1 MKNLFN
7 YKKWTKSLIAILFIF
22 PAILSSQE
30 TTPVT
35 VKTVA
40 RAETDIAIQKMYDLA
55 DGFGKMFHLRTP
67 TPIDMQKVI
76 RMNRDALYSS
86 VVFDLSKPASIT
98 MPETN
103 GRYQSLQIINQ
114 DHFSVAV
121 TTPGKYE
128 LTQEVFG
135 TKYVYIIIRTFMDA
149 NDAEDIKKANLLQ
162 DAIKI
167 EGGGNAPLDL
177 PNWDLEQLEVAR
189 VALNSLAALGV
200 TNDGAF
206 GTPEQVDP
214 VNFLIFSAAGWG
226 GLPNQNT
233 IAFSGTV
240 EKNDG
245 TPYSVTAKDVPVDAF
260 WSIIVYDEKG
270 FIPENEMKT
279 YSFNNVTAKPN
290 EDGSITINFGGCEDG
305 RVNCIPVSEGWNY
318 TIRMYEP
325 REALINGIYEFP
337 EIKEV
342 LNNKM

>member
-1 MKNLFN
+1 MKKFKSCY
-7 YKKWTKSLIAILFIF
+7 YKISALMVGLILFSNV
-22 PAILSSQE
+22 LSAQE
-30 TTPVT
+30 KEAVT

-40 RAETDIAIQKMYDLA
+40 RAETDIAIQRMYDLTG
-55 DGFGKMFHLRTP
+55 GFGILYHLRTP
-67 TPIDMQKVI
+67 TPIDQQPVI

-86 VVFDLSKPASIT
+86 VVFDLSKPATIT

-103 GRYQSLQIINQ
+103 GRYQSLQVINQ
-114 DHFSVAV
+114 DHYSYAV
-121 TTPGKYE
+121 TTPGTYE

-135 TKYVYIIIRTFMDA
+135 TKYVYIIIRTFIDA
-149 NDAEDIKKANLLQ
+149 NDPEDIKIANQMQ
-162 DAIKI
+162 DEIKV
-167 EGGGNAPLDL
+167 EGGGNKPLDL
-177 PNWDLEQLEVAR
+177 PNWDLEQLEQAR
-189 VALNSLAALGV
+189 TALNSLASLGA

-233 IAFSGTV
+233 VAFSGTV

-270 FIPENEMKT
+270 FIPENEMRS
-279 YSFNNVTAKPN
+279 YSFNNVTAVPN

-305 RVNCIPVSEGWNY
+305 RANCIPVSEGWNY
-318 TIRMYEP
+318 LVRMYEP
-325 REALINGIYEFP
+325 REAVSNGIYEFP

-342 LNNKM
+342 K

>member
-1 MKNLFN
+1 MKIQINTN
-7 YKKWTKSLIAILFIF
+7 KWHVFLMALLVIF
-22 PAILSSQE
+22 PVILHAQE

-35 VKTVA
+35 VKTLA
-40 RAETDIAIQKMYDLA
+40 RAETDIAIQQMYDLA
-55 DGFGKMFHLRTP
+55 GGFGKLFHLREP

-86 VVFDLSKPASIT
+86 VVFDLSKPAAII

-103 GRYQSLQIINQ
+103 GRYQSLQVINQ
-114 DHFSVAV
+114 NHYSVAV
-121 TTPGKYE
+121 TTPGTYE
-128 LTQEVFG
+128 LTEEVFG
-135 TKYVYIIIRTFMDA
+135 TKYVYIIIRTFIDA
-149 NDAEDIKKANLLQ
+149 NDPEDIKQANQLQ
-162 DAIKI
+162 DEIKV
-167 EGGGNAPLDL
+167 EGGGNKPLDL
-177 PNWDLEQLEVAR
+177 PNWDLEQLEQAR
-189 VALNSLAALGV
+189 TALNSLASLGA

-233 IAFSGTV
+233 VAFSGTV

-270 FIPENEMKT
+270 FIPENEMKS
-279 YSFNNVTAKPN
+279 YSFNNVTAFPN

-305 RVNCIPVSEGWNY
+305 RANCIPVSEGWNY
-318 TIRMYEP
+318 LVRMYEP
-325 REALINGIYEFP
+325 REAVSNGIYEFP

-342 LNNKM
+342 K

>member
-1 MKNLFN
+1 MKIQINS
-7 YKKWTKSLIAILFIF
+7 KMWTIF
-22 PAILSSQE
+22 LMVLLVISPVIIHAQE

-35 VKTVA
+35 VKTLA
-40 RAETDIAIQKMYDLA
+40 RAETDIAIQQMYDLSG
-55 DGFGKMFHLRTP
+55 GFGKLFHLREP

-86 VVFDLSKPASIT
+86 VVFDLSKPAAII

-103 GRYQSLQIINQ
+103 GRYQSLQVINQ
-114 DHFSVAV
+114 NHYSVAV
-121 TTPGKYE
+121 TTPGTYE
-128 LTQEVFG
+128 LTEEVFG
-135 TKYVYIIIRTFMDA
+135 TKYVYIIIRTFIDA
-149 NDAEDIKKANLLQ
+149 NDPEDIKQANQLQ
-162 DAIKI
+162 DEIKV
-167 EGGGNAPLDL
+167 EGGGNKPLDL
-177 PNWDLEQLEVAR
+177 PNWDLEQLEQAR
-189 VALNSLAALGV
+189 TALNSLASLGA

-233 IAFSGTV
+233 VAFSGTV

-260 WSIIVYDEKG
+260 WSIIVYDENG
-270 FIPENEMKT
+270 FIPENEMKS
-279 YSFNNVTAKPN
+279 YSFNNVTAVPN

-305 RVNCIPVSEGWNY
+305 RANCIPVSEGWNY
-318 TIRMYEP
+318 LVRMYEP
-325 REALINGIYEFP
+325 REAVSNGIYEFP

-342 LNNKM
+342 K

>member
-1 MKNLFN
+1 MKIQINS
-7 YKKWTKSLIAILFIF
+7 KKWTTVFIAVLFIF
-22 PAILSSQE
+22 PTILSAQE

-40 RAETDIAIQKMYDLA
+40 RAETDFAIKQMYDLA
-55 DGFGKMFHLRTP
+55 GGFGKLFHLRTP
-67 TPIDMQKVI
+67 TPIDMQKII

-86 VVFDLSKPASIT
+86 LVFDLSKPATII

-103 GRYQSLQIINQ
+103 GRYQSLHVINQ
-114 DHFSVAV
+114 DHYSIAV

-128 LTQEVFG
+128 LTQEIFE
-135 TKYVYIIIRTFMDA
+135 TKYVYIIIRTFIDA
-149 NDAEDIKKANLLQ
+149 NDPEDIKQANQLQ
-162 DAIKI
+162 DEIKV
-167 EGGGNAPLDL
+167 EGGGNDPLDL
-177 PNWDLEQLEVAR
+177 PNWNMEQLEQAR
-189 VALNSLAALGV
+189 AALNTLASLGL

-214 VNFLIFSAAGWG
+214 VNFLIFSAVGWG

-233 IAFSGTV
+233 MAFSGTV

-318 TIRMYEP
+318 TVRMYEP
-325 REALINGIYEFP
+325 REAVINGIYKFP
-337 EIKEV
+337 EIIEV
-342 LNNKM
+342 R